1 MKKFLILTAFIIFSL
16 QAQAYDDYIM
26 TSDKP
31 VKSVK
36 SSDESVVKIRPVF
49 TIDNN
54 KQTIIITPQKKG
66 KAEITVNLVDKDV
79 TVIVEITQ
87 EQTIFKADNDFA
99 FFTMDIPDEAIEVL
113 PPPDIRENSSM
124 DDADKSQ
131 KKGAE

>member
-1 MKKFLILTAFIIFSL
+1 MKKLFLTALILMNILPAAAFENYMIISN
-16 QAQAYDDYIM
+16 
-26 TSDKP
+26 TP
-31 VKSVK
+31 VKSVA
-36 SSDESVVKIRPVF
+36 VKDPEIADVIPVF

-99 FFTMDIPDEAIEVL
+99 FFPMDIPDEAIEVL

>member
-54 KQTIIITPQKKG
+54 KQTIIITPQKKE
-66 KAEITVNLVDKDV
+66 K
-79 TVIVEITQ
+79 
-87 EQTIFKADNDFA
+87 
-99 FFTMDIPDEAIEVL
+99 
-113 PPPDIRENSSM
+113 
-124 DDADKSQ
+124 Q
-131 KKGAE
+131 KLLLILLIKMSL

>member
-87 EQTIFKADNDFA
+87 EQTIFKADNDFT
-99 FFTMDIPDEAIEVL
+99 FFPMDIPDEAIEVL

>member
-54 KQTIIITPQKKG
+54 KQTIKGTNFPSMITNASFGELFYNTSSNTLYCYRRG
-66 KAEITVNLVDKDV
+66 KWIPITSVP
-79 TVIVEITQ
+79 IS
-87 EQTIFKADNDFA
+87 TI
-99 FFTMDIPDEAIEVL
+99 DEY
-113 PPPDIRENSSM
+113 
-124 DDADKSQ
+124 
-131 KKGAE
+131 

>member
-99 FFTMDIPDEAIEVL
+99 FFPMDIPDEAIEVL

-124 DDADKSQ
+124 DDADKSP

>member
-54 KQTIIITPQKKG
+54 EQTIIITPQKKG

-87 EQTIFKADNDFA
+87 EQTIFKADNDFT
-99 FFTMDIPDEAIEVL
+99 FFPMDIPDEAIEVL